1 MRSPTRLYQKAIVAA
16 LIVFS
21 WSAPSTAE
29 TSALQH
35 RGQTLA
41 KRMCGQCH
49 AIGKSG
55 ESPRAGA
62 PRFAHFGDRL
72 DLSTFEQRLRR
83 GLLPGHEDMPM
94 FRFSRQDAD
103 ALAAYLISVQQ

>member
-1 MRSPTRLYQKAIVAA
+1 MRSPTRVSLEAVVAA
-16 LIVFS
+16 LIVLACF
-21 WSAPSTAE
+21 APATAE
-29 TSALQH
+29 APTLQQ
-35 RGQTLA
+35 RGRALA
-41 KRMCGQCH
+41 KRMCAQCH

-72 DLSTFEQRLRR
+72 DLSTLAQRLRR

-94 FRFSRQDAD
+94 FRFRRQDAD
-103 ALAAYLISVQQ
+103 ALTAYLRSVQQ